1 VAAVAARATSS
12 VRSIAAVYAFVPC
25 AASENQNGRP
35 RARRDRF
42 TA

>member
-1 VAAVAARATSS
+1 MSSVAARATSS
-12 VRSIAAVYAFVPC
+12 VRSIASVYAFVPC
-25 AASENQNGRP
+25 VASENQNGSP